1 MAWYNTHTQAW
12 CPILAAWLGDRFGQ
26 GDAER
31 ESEGGEG
38 EEDVGKACGERGEEP
53 KGKEDGW
60 EDLGDVFDDEVH
72 GRTTATL

>member
-1 MAWYNTHTQAW
+1 M
-12 CPILAAWLGDRFGQ
+12 AAWLGDRFGQ